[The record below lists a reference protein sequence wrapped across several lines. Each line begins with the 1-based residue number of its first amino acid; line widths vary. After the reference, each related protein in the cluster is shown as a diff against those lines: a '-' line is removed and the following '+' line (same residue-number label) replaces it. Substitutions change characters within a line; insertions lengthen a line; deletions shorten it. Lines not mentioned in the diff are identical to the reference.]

1 MVNKKSSQAENNTA
15 AKIASQRKKSI
26 DFKNGLGTGG
36 IGLYEQ
42 TKKNERFF
50 VGDQW
55 LGTTT
60 KSKLPL
66 VNYNVIHRIGE
77 YKLAQILSNPLTASF
92 CAEGIPSFMTQPKQ
106 QLSKDIVEQLQQGNS
121 DDFAELDENDKIN
134 ITFTALSDYY
144 NATSERLKLNMKYAE
159 CARNA
164 YISGTGALYFYW
176 DENINTGLFSGSD
189 KAEKI
194 MGDVQVE
201 VLSAEEQLDFE
212 NPAETDINQQDFI
225 IISKKVTVAEAKR
238 IAKANGVSKENIEK
252 IKADGASEQYAYERD
267 EKVDD
272 VVERVTI
279 MTKLFKEYSEDSK
292 TFSIFAVQCTEKV
305 IIRPE
310 WDTRLKRYPI
320 ALFQWEQRGRCIFGD
335 SEITTLIPNQVAV
348 NRMITASV
356 WSAML
361 TGMPILIVDENIVSG
376 EISNEPGQVWR
387 VNGEGDLKN
396 AATYLN
402 PPSFSSALMNTSSDI
417 ISNTMSNA
425 GANDAALG
433 ELRSDNATAI
443 IALREAATAPMQTL
457 KNRYYQFV
465 EDAVRILADIWITFY
480 GTRKLKISD
489 KQGNWYLPFDSENFK
504 DLVVSV
510 RIDVGAS
517 TIWSQAQ
524 AQQILDSM
532 RISKE
537 IDFIQYLERIPKGL
551 ITDVQGLID
560 DYKKKQAEALQ
571 QQQAALAKQNSI
583 ENLGTDDFYNQL
595 TPEERKIFDSKSY
608 KEQQEIIAAAK
619 QGVREERGVT
629 DENAM

>member
-15 AKIASQRKKSI
+15 EKIASQRKKSI

-121 DDFAELDENDKIN
+121 DDFDKLDENDKIN

-252 IKADGASEQYAYERD
+252 IKADGASEHYAYERD

-310 WDTRLKRYPI
+310 WDTGLKRYPI

-387 VNGEGDLKN
+387 VNGEGDLRN

-489 KQGNWYLPFDSENFK
+489 KQGNWYLPFDGENFK

-571 QQQAALAKQNSI
+571 QQKAELAKQNSI

-595 TPEERKIFDSKSY
+595 TPEERKIFDGKSY
-608 KEQQEIIAAAK
+608 EEQQAMIEAAK
-619 QGVREERGVT
+619 QEVREEQGAT

>member
-15 AKIASQRKKSI
+15 EKIASQRKKSI

-121 DDFAELDENDKIN
+121 DDFDKLDENDKIN

-252 IKADGASEQYAYERD
+252 IKADGASEHYAYERD

-310 WDTRLKRYPI
+310 WDTGLKRYPI

-387 VNGEGDLKN
+387 VNGEGDLRN

-489 KQGNWYLPFDSENFK
+489 KQGNWYLPFDGENFK

-510 RIDVGAS
+510 
-517 TIWSQAQ
+517 IWFC
-524 AQQILDSM
+524 
-532 RISKE
+532 R
-537 IDFIQYLERIPKGL
+537 
-551 ITDVQGLID
+551 
-560 DYKKKQAEALQ
+560 
-571 QQQAALAKQNSI
+571 
-583 ENLGTDDFYNQL
+583 
-595 TPEERKIFDSKSY
+595 
-608 KEQQEIIAAAK
+608 
-619 QGVREERGVT
+619 
-629 DENAM
+629 